1 MTCKF
6 TQWILSKNHAEHIS
20 RTLLETNNEIAGAV
34 IFNKQTTSSSK
45 IIFTEHGKKDS
56 VRILLQKNHMLSFH
70 THPAVA
76 YRQAGCVYGHPSG
89 DDIREYIKLC
99 MDGALNH
106 AVFTL
111 EGVYIVQI
119 HPLMVTFML
128 KLNKK
133 QRDKILNYIFV
144 YFREFHG
151 KRTYSNV
158 KTTKYTPRQFVEKCN
173 MFSLLKLSYNSNF
186 QDFPPFPNRILC
198 CVWYF
203 SDNFKK
209 YEHDID
215 SLWHEIQCNNL
226 QVTFNKLRVPI
237 SFSFLM
243 LKPIDRTLSNV
254 LINVKDCVT
263 ALKKSAAHA
272 A

>member
-6 TQWILSKNHAEHIS
+6 TPWILSKNHAEHIS

-34 IFNKQTTSSSK
+34 IFDKQTTSSSK
-45 IIFTEHGKKDS
+45 IIFTEHGKQDS
-56 VRILLQKNHMLSFH
+56 VRISLQKNHMLSFH
-70 THPAVA
+70 THPAIA

-89 DDIREYIKLC
+89 DDIREYLKLC

-111 EGVYIVQI
+111 EGVYIIQI

-128 KLNKK
+128 KLNRK
-133 QRDKILNYIFV
+133 QRDKILNYIFA

-151 KRTYSNV
+151 KRTYANV
-158 KTTKYTPRQFVEKCN
+158 KATKYTPREFVKECN
-173 MFSLLKLSYNSNF
+173 GFSLLNLKSNSNF
-186 QDFPPFPNRILC
+186 HDFPTFPNRILC
-198 CVWYF
+198 CVWFF

-209 YEHDID
+209 YENDID
-215 SLWHEIQCNNL
+215 SLWYEIQRNSL
-226 QVTFNKLRVPI
+226 QVTFNNLHIPI

-243 LKPIDRTLSNV
+243 LRPIDRTLSNV
-254 LINVKDCVT
+254 LINVKDCVQ
-263 ALKKSAAHA
+263 SAAHA

>member
-1 MTCKF
+1 
-6 TQWILSKNHAEHIS
+6 
-20 RTLLETNNEIAGAV
+20 
-34 IFNKQTTSSSK
+34 
-45 IIFTEHGKKDS
+45 
-56 VRILLQKNHMLSFH
+56 
-70 THPAVA
+70 
-76 YRQAGCVYGHPSG
+76 
-89 DDIREYIKLC
+89 

-111 EGVYIVQI
+111 EGVYIIQI

-128 KLNKK
+128 KLNRK
-133 QRDKILNYIFV
+133 QRDKILNYVFT

-158 KTTKYTPRQFVEKCN
+158 KATKYTPREFVKECN
-173 MFSLLKLSYNSNF
+173 VFSLLNLKSNSNF
-186 QDFPPFPNRILC
+186 HDFPTFPNRILC

-209 YEHDID
+209 YENDID
-215 SLWHEIQCNNL
+215 SLWHEIQRNNL
-226 QVTFNKLRVPI
+226 RVTFNKLRIPI

-243 LKPIDRTLSNV
+243 LRPIDRTLSNV
-254 LINVKDCVT
+254 LVNVKDCVQ
-263 ALKKSAAHA
+263 SAAHA